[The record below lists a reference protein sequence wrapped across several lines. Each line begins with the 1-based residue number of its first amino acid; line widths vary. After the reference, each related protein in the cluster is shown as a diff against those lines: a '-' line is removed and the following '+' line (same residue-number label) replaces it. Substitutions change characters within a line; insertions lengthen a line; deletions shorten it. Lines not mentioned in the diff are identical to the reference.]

1 MVTLREVAKKANVSV
16 ATASYALND
25 SHLIKKETKEAVLK
39 AAKQLNYRPNRS
51 ARNLK
56 KNKSEIIGIFLSGFT
71 GPFFGDLLVG
81 IQDAVVEKGYELAV
95 FASNEKHRLLQEKLV
110 DGAIILNYHIADEQI
125 ERLANETMPVVVL
138 DRDLTGEYI
147 NQVLLPNQHGVD
159 LAVEHLYKKGHTRIG
174 FIAGSEESYDG
185 EMRLKGFKKSLMKR
199 ELDFLEMDLIRAD
212 FTEQSG
218 QECMK
223 DYLETHH
230 HYPTAF
236 VSANDE
242 MAMGAIQAINNHGLN
257 VPEDI
262 AIVGFDDILLARY
275 FNTPL
280 TTVRVHK
287 KQWGVHATKVLFEML
302 EKNDD
307 FQIDDPTVELI
318 VRSSS

>member
-1 MVTLREVAKKANVSV
+1 
-16 ATASYALND
+16 
-25 SHLIKKETKEAVLK
+25 
-39 AAKQLNYRPNRS
+39 
-51 ARNLK
+51 
-56 KNKSEIIGIFLSGFT
+56 
-71 GPFFGDLLVG
+71 
-81 IQDAVVEKGYELAV
+81 
-95 FASNEKHRLLQEKLV
+95 
-110 DGAIILNYHIADEQI
+110 
-125 ERLANETMPVVVL
+125 
-138 DRDLTGEYI
+138 
-147 NQVLLPNQHGVD
+147 
-159 LAVEHLYKKGHTRIG
+159 
-174 FIAGSEESYDG
+174 
-185 EMRLKGFKKSLMKR
+185 
-199 ELDFLEMDLIRAD
+199 
-212 FTEQSG
+212 EQSG

-287 KQWGVHATKVLFEML
+287 KQWGVNATKVLYEML

-307 FQIDDPTVELI
+307 FRIDDPTVELI